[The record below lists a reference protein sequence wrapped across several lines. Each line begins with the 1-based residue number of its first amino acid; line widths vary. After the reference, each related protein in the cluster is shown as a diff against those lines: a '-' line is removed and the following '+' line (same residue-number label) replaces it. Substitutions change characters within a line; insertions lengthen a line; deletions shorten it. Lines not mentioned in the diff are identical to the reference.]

1 MASIHRE
8 VQLEVSAD
16 QAWSVLREVGKPHE
30 AFAGVLT
37 DATIEGDVRTV
48 TFANGMVA
56 RERIVDVDE
65 ERRRVAYSVQSAPFT
80 HHHASMRI
88 VAEGEGRSRFIWT
101 SDFLP
106 AELAPS
112 VLPLVEAGCSAFSR
126 NVIAKG

>member
-8 VQLEVSAD
+8 VALEVSAER
-16 QAWSVLREVGKPHE
+16 AWSVLRQVGKPHE

-56 RERIVDVDE
+56 RERILDVDE
-65 ERRRVAYSVQSAPFT
+65 ARRRVAYSVQTEPFT
-80 HHHASMRI
+80 YHHASMRI
-88 VAEGEGRSRFIWT
+88 VAEDDGRSRLLWT

-106 AELAPS
+106 AEIAPS
-112 VLPLVEAGCSAFSR
+112 ILPLVEAGCLAFSR
-126 NVIAKG
+126 NVAAKG